1 MKFKFSFYLDKRF
14 KYENGEH
21 SIKVNCYSLAQKKQ
35 YHFRIKPVI
44 FPDGSK
50 FVVSCKSQKEFESVW
65 IKKDK
70 LDNFGEKVGETTVY
84 GDKLKLRTV
93 LKDKQ
98 DQLNDIISRDNITT
112 IENVKDAFYNYVKP
126 VNYSNNVYIAFE
138 SYIKKL
144 GDEHRYSTATSY
156 QTTLNNLRRYNN
168 NLPFMF
174 EDVTVDWLELYDRNR
189 RKVVAVDSLGI
200 DMRNLRAVYNSV
212 KEDLAHLIKMY
223 PFKKGS
229 YSIPKGESKNQSL
242 NSDQIKTLLKFTSDN
257 FYLQMAR
264 DYWVFSYIN
273 RGMNLTDVAYLEKGQ
288 KEFIRKKT
296 EFTAKKVVKGKV
308 QDHPTL
314 DEITKRHS
322 GTGKYLFDII
332 DDYDSPEVMHK
343 KIKNK
348 ISSLNKQYKNL
359 ARLLN
364 FPSSFS
370 YQWARHSYSTN
381 MIRSNVNIKAVSE
394 SMNHTS
400 IRTTEN
406 YLDTLR
412 DENEKNINKALG
424 IWVIKNILK
433 IYKILKILK
442 KVVNI

>member
-14 KYENGEH
+14 KLENDQY
-21 SIKVNCYSLAQKKQ
+21 SIKVNCYSYSLKKQ

-44 FPDGSK
+44 FSDGSK
-50 FVVSCKSQKEFESVW
+50 FIVSCKSQKEFESVW
-65 IKKDK
+65 LKKDK
-70 LDNFGEKVGETTVY
+70 LDNFGEKIGETTVY

-98 DQLNDIISRDNITT
+98 DQLNDIISR
-112 IENVKDAFYNYVKP
+112 ENVITIADLKEAFYNYVKP
-126 VNYSNNVYIAFE
+126 VSYSNNVYLAFE

-174 EDVTVDWLELYDRNR
+174 DDITVDWLGLYDRNR

-212 KEDLAHLIKMY
+212 KDSFPHLVEKY

-242 NSDQIKTLLKFTSDN
+242 SSDQIETLLNFTSDN

-264 DYWVFSYIN
+264 DYWVFSYYN

-314 DEITKRHS
+314 NEITKRHS
-322 GTGKYLFDII
+322 GTGKYLFNII
-332 DDYDSPEVMHK
+332 DDYDAPDVKHK

-364 FPSSFS
+364 YPSGFS
-370 YQWARHSYSTN
+370 YQWARHSYATN
-381 MIRSNVNIKAVSE
+381 MMRGNVNIKAVSE

-400 IRTTEN
+400 IKTTEN
-406 YLDTLR
+406 YYDSLR
-412 DENEKNINKALG
+412 DEGEKNINKELG
-424 IWVIKNILK
+424 L
-433 IYKILKILK
+433 
-442 KVVNI
+442 